1 MCDTFEEAR
10 LGLRQRR
17 HHVVARSDDNDNNNN
32 NDKSGRR
39 TKREN
44 YFGGARQRSLAG
56 SYQIRKITGL
66 NRTPRPRP
74 SRFFRR
80 LTIQVSC
87 PRRSDWILPKAV
99 VGIRRTYRRD
109 WCKAAIDKC
118 SFAIPRQQT
127 EGPYKLAMKT
137 TTTDE
142 HRGKTPQFL

>member
-1 MCDTFEEAR
+1 MTLSKKPALDC
-10 LGLRQRR
+10 
-17 HHVVARSDDNDNNNN
+17 DND
-32 NDKSGRR
+32 DTTLSRGRM
-39 TKREN
+39 TTTTTTTTTN
-44 YFGGARQRSLAG
+44 PGGGQKEKTTLEERGSAALAG

-74 SRFFRR
+74 SRSFCR
-80 LTIQVSC
+80 LTIQVCC

-99 VGIRRTYRRD
+99 VGIRRTYRRV

-127 EGPYKLAMKT
+127 EEPYKLAMKT